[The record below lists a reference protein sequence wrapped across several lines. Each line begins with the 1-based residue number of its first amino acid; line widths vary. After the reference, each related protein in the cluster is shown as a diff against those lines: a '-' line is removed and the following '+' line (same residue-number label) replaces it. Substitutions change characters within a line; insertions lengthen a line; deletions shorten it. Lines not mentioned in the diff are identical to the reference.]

1 VFSSIV
7 NKERNTNIDII
18 ETLDKELKKNTFSAI
33 IRVEIKSEFFIKFKL
48 RYSDLKNTINST
60 KVLIV

>member
-1 VFSSIV
+1 MFSSIV